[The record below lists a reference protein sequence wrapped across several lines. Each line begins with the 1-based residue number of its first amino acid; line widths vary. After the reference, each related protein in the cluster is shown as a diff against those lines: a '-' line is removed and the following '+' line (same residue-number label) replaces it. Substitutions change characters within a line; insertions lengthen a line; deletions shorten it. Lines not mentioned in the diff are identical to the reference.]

1 MRMGFEFAR
10 KISLAYN
17 KTCKELCLELNLPQT
32 ALDILMFLAN
42 NPQYRTARDIVEV
55 RKIKANLVSVHV
67 DRLVKEGY
75 LERRAVEGDRR
86 KTELICT
93 QKAQPVIEKGG
104 QLQEAFKEQL
114 FSGMDKKMQRQM
126 EEMVRRME
134 QNLDEILKGDN

>member
-1 MRMGFEFAR
+1 MRMGFEVA
-10 KISLAYN
+10 
-17 KTCKELCLELNLPQT
+17 
-32 ALDILMFLAN
+32 
-42 NPQYRTARDIVEV
+42 
-55 RKIKANLVSVHV
+55 
-67 DRLVKEGY
+67 
-75 LERRAVEGDRR
+75 RR
-86 KTELICT
+86 KTEVICT

>member
-1 MRMGFEFAR
+1 MRMGFEF
-10 KISLAYN
+10 
-17 KTCKELCLELNLPQT
+17 
-32 ALDILMFLAN
+32 
-42 NPQYRTARDIVEV
+42 V
-55 RKIKANLVSVHV
+55 
-67 DRLVKEGY
+67 
-75 LERRAVEGDRR
+75 RR

>member
-1 MRMGFEFAR
+1 MRMGFEFA
-10 KISLAYN
+10 
-17 KTCKELCLELNLPQT
+17 
-32 ALDILMFLAN
+32 
-42 NPQYRTARDIVEV
+42 
-55 RKIKANLVSVHV
+55 
-67 DRLVKEGY
+67 
-75 LERRAVEGDRR
+75 RR

-114 FSGMDKKMQRQM
+114 FSGMDKKMQLQM

>member
-17 KTCKELCLELNLPQT
+17 KTCKELCHELNLPQT